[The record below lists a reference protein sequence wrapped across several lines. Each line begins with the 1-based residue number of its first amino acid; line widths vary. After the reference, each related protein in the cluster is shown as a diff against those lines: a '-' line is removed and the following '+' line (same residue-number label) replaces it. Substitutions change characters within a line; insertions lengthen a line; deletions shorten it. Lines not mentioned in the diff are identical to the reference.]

1 MNWTSQFMWCWNRP
15 RALEAAGTTRRGS
28 WLLAWAWPGHF
39 NYLSCPNPQGDFK
52 EKRACRKNVALKA
65 GVVWMA
71 VSNT

>member
-1 MNWTSQFMWCWNRP
+1 M
-15 RALEAAGTTRRGS
+15 
-28 WLLAWAWPGHF
+28 AWAWPGHF